1 LNELP
6 DCTEVPIKTRPS
18 SGVEAILN
26 AFLTTP
32 HSDDDVW
39 APAFDRTIEQ
49 PIAGSIPVLKHTRVV
64 ITEGNYLLL
73 NDPVWTRARSQLDN
87 VWFYDLDDAVRRKRL
102 INRHIRFGKSPA
114 AAAAWVDGV
123 DQRNAELVATT
134 RHTADLTVHDSGHGP
149 ATATNPDRLGA
160 ASTPDR

>member
-1 LNELP
+1 
-6 DCTEVPIKTRPS
+6 
-18 SGVEAILN
+18 
-26 AFLTTP
+26 
-32 HSDDDVW
+32 
-39 APAFDRTIEQ
+39 
-49 PIAGSIPVLKHTRVV
+49 V